1 MKETGSNFLQK
12 ANANFARKF
21 AIHEYFFATR

>member
-1 MKETGSNFLQK
+1 MKETGSNILKK

-21 AIHEYFFATR
+21 AIHGYFFAIG